1 MATCQDEGNHASIVN
16 SIDADLCKAFK
27 KLREEGKLN
36 GSIQA
41 VSGALATAIQDFI
54 QDENTINKVTAYAE
68 GVALMKTTENVP
80 GAMAKVAED
89 LAGMFNIDPAGIA
102 SAFTMKMDE
111 AELTRLISSY
121 MASGEDAS
129 YDSNLRTL
137 GYADITNP
145 YSISY
150 YMANFESKEKFMD
163 FIDGYNDR
171 MEASEHEEKVISY
184 TDITGVLLKSVKKIT
199 NAVSY
204 VLIAFVA
211 ISLIVSSIMIGVITY
226 ISVLERTKEIG
237 ILRAIG
243 ASKKDI
249 SRIFNAETVI
259 VGLCAGIIGIV
270 TSLLLL
276 IPINAILI
284 HLTDIAALKAVLPTS
299 GAIILII
306 ISIFL
311 TFIAGLIPS
320 GMAAKKDPVVALRTE

>member
-1 MATCQDEGNHASIVN
+1 MA
-16 SIDADLCKAFK
+16 
-27 KLREEGKLN
+27 
-36 GSIQA
+36 
-41 VSGALATAIQDFI
+41 
-54 QDENTINKVTAYAE
+54 DENTVNKVAAYAE
-68 GVALMKTTENVP
+68 GIALQKTAANVP
-80 GAMAKVAED
+80 AAMAKVATD
-89 LAGMFNIDPAGIA
+89 MGSMFNVDPAGIA
-102 SAFTMKMDE
+102 SAFNMNMDE
-111 AELTRLISSY
+111 KTLARIFSSY
-121 MASGEDAS
+121 SSGGVDANL
-129 YDSNLRTL
+129 DNNLRTL
-137 GYADITNP
+137 GYADISKP
-145 YSISY
+145 FSISF
-150 YMANFESKEKFMD
+150 YMKNFEAKEKFMD
-163 FIDGYNDR
+163 FIDSYNDE
-171 MEASEHEEKVISY
+171 MEAAKEDDKVISY

-259 VGLCAGIIGIV
+259 VGLCAGVIGIV

-284 HLTDIAALKAVLPTS
+284 HLTGIAALKAVLPIA
-299 GAIILII
+299 GAIILIL